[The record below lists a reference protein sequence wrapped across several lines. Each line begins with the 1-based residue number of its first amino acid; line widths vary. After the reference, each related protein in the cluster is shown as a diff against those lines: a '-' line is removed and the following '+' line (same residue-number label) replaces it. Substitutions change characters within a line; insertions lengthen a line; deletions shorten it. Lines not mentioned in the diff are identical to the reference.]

1 MGAAG
6 KRRVKNKMGNK
17 EEVLCPSHLCPS
29 PLKQPPVPVPPSK
42 KKKKTGSRAAI
53 LTAPTAQAG
62 AQVHTALML
71 RLPRQRNC
79 KQVDMAILFLSVG
92 RDETGFPDSPL
103 LLSSIP
109 GCFALPKQRLSYRQ
123 PLSLAP
129 FLLCCGESGKEHTG
143 VCLQPKHACSC
154 PQLPRPC
161 KPGRAGG
168 GRQSWHWAL
177 VGPFQA
183 QSAVSSSIQGDAL

>member
-1 MGAAG
+1 
-6 KRRVKNKMGNK
+6 MGNK

-29 PLKQPPVPVPPSK
+29 PLKQPPLPVPPP
-42 KKKKTGSRAAI
+42 KKTRKQSCYSYSPYSAGQSPGPRGPHAATASPAQLRTSRH
-53 LTAPTAQAG
+53 G
-62 AQVHTALML
+62 
-71 RLPRQRNC
+71 N
-79 KQVDMAILFLSVG
+79 SVSEMG
-92 RDETGFPDSPL
+92 RDETGFPGSPL

-109 GCFALPKQRLSYRQ
+109 GCFVLPKQRLSYRQ

-143 VCLQPKHACSC
+143 VGLQPKHTCSC

-161 KPGRAGG
+161 KPSRTGG
-168 GRQSWHWAL
+168 GRQNRHSAL